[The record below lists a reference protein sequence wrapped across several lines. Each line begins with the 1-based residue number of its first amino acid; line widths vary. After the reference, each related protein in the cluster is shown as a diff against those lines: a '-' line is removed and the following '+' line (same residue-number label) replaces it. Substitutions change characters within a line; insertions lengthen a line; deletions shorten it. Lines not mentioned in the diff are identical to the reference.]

1 MNTHNRKKPLLF
13 RTFTSYLDIVLGNNY
28 RLAALHQ
35 WSFPRDAEH
44 ALNLEISENE
54 SRKDFSKSERIE
66 YARRLERIE
75 AAKER
80 KIATQNNDAAR
91 ADCENFRT
99 LIQKGRACDL
109 VAEKLSIGSGRQYE
123 KEKYI
128 VDNKEKLSIEDFAE
142 WDEGKLST
150 NKAYQKIKQENTRLK
165 EQLWKIFPLRF
176 NVISKH
182 MSRFDLADYS
192 PFCMLQNNDA
202 ARAATKNFSGLK
214 SR

>member
-1 MNTHNRKKPLLF
+1 MR
-13 RTFTSYLDIVLGNNY
+13 NNY

-75 AAKER
+75 AAKAKER
-80 KIATQNNDAAR
+80 MEAGAKIDPQ
-91 ADCENFRT
+91 ENFPEGVQQGQVR
-99 LIQKGRACDL
+99 DL
-109 VAEKLSIGSGRQYE
+109 VAEKLSIGSGKQYE

-128 VDNKEKLSIEDFAE
+128 VDNKDLLSIEDFAE

-150 NKAYQKIKQENTRLK
+150 NKAYQKI
-165 EQLWKIFPLRF
+165 
-176 NVISKH
+176 V
-182 MSRFDLADYS
+182 
-192 PFCMLQNNDA
+192 
-202 ARAATKNFSGLK
+202 
-214 SR
+214 